1 MEEELSARERS
12 RDPVRENRQPQD
24 KHRLL
29 PTATALL
36 SGTPET
42 SKGST
47 VCCYCQQTH
56 SPANCIVV
64 TSLDA
69 RRQILKTSG
78 RCLNCLMR
86 GHVVRRCRSPP
97 RCQLCKRKHHLSIC
111 NQTAET
117 NPSPPNTTE
126 NTNVSIST
134 LNPEATPYTLN
145 PTTSVFCSTSMKS
158 VFLQTARARVYNPR
172 VPDSHVELR
181 VLLDGGSQ

>member
-1 MEEELSARERS
+1 MLTSVLLTKLLPEVRLIVTRKTSDADLDLETLQTILEEELSARERS

-78 RCLNCLMR
+78 RCFNCLMK

-97 RCQLCKRKHHLSIC
+97 
-111 NQTAET
+111 
-117 NPSPPNTTE
+117 
-126 NTNVSIST
+126 
-134 LNPEATPYTLN
+134 
-145 PTTSVFCSTSMKS
+145 
-158 VFLQTARARVYNPR
+158 
-172 VPDSHVELR
+172 
-181 VLLDGGSQ
+181 